1 MIKYNYRLANHNLW
15 FPQLAKFHGEWS
27 GKVFLWFIYSF
38 SLKLLEQLI
47 SLMKTTLF
55 YFYFMPI
62 LMLSHL
68 FCSYFILANLYFI
81 PSLPDEENRASILF
95 VFYIYFKPIF
105 KQDRSKW
112 GILFV
117 FSHKIL
123 QNRLFYPYFSLGGK
137 GDDLICS
144 FAK

>member
-1 MIKYNYRLANHNLW
+1 MYKHISSAPIGL
-15 FPQLAKFHGEWS
+15 
-27 GKVFLWFIYSF
+27 
-38 SLKLLEQLI
+38 

-68 FCSYFILANLYFI
+68 FFSYFILANLYFI

-137 GDDLICS
+137 GNDLLLCKIDI
-144 FAK
+144 K